1 MSGAVRCIVRLRD
14 LDPSSPLK
22 SPRRIPVSDRLN
34 SNSIIYI
41 PAGDLVL
48 LPVILLVVTRRRMQ
62 RPSGAAADVDESAS
76 EKVRV
81 HGGVRDR
88 CDT

>member
-1 MSGAVRCIVRLRD
+1 MSGSVRCIVRLRN
-14 LDPSSPLK
+14 LDSSSPLK
-22 SPRRIPVSDRLN
+22 SPRRIPVSDRVN

-41 PAGDLVL
+41 PAGDMVL
-48 LPVILLVVTRRRMQ
+48 LPEIFFVVTRRRMQ

-76 EKVRV
+76 KEVRV
-81 HGGVRDR
+81 HGGVRNG